1 MTIRD
6 SAERDVETLARR
18 RKQKDQLTDKQRSL
32 IAYHSQKSPV
42 TEQFRTLRTNIQF
55 ASVDKNIKK
64 ILIASSGPA
73 EGKSTVI
80 ANLGVVL
87 AQQGNRVLLVDS
99 DMRKPTVHFTFQL
112 NNTMGLTSVLTRSKR
127 FLDVVQNSGI
137 EDLDVLSSGPV
148 PPNPSELLGSK
159 AMARFLDEA
168 DQQYDYILFDAP
180 PVNLVT
186 DAQVLSSLT
195 DGVIFVLRSGKTER
209 ETAVK
214 AVNALK
220 KANANVIGTV
230 LNDRKMDDNSYYYYY
245 GEN

>member
-1 MTIRD
+1 M
-6 SAERDVETLARR
+6 ETLARR